1 MPKLLKLKTGSWD
14 LSELIKNPKDNDFS
28 SFITSINE
36 KVKQVESKRSL
47 LKSDISIKSFLEIL
61 EELENISEELSIISG
76 YAHLKYAE
84 NTSSNEAASL
94 MTKMNIYATEIS
106 NRLLFF
112 DLWFKKEL
120 DDTNANRLIKE
131 IPTVYQEHFKH
142 ERSLSRFTLKES
154 EEQIINILD
163 TTGIDALIK
172 IYDRMSN
179 GFEYEYIEKKGKRK
193 VKKKFTNKEKLVTLV
208 RSSKPTERIAAY
220 QALWSTYKKNSGVLG
235 EIYINRVLNWH
246 NEYILLRRF
255 TSPISVRNLYND
267 IDDNTIETLLKVC
280 RSNAIIFQ
288 KYFKEKSK
296 MLKVKKL
303 ERYHLYAPLKFQKQE
318 KINYDNA
325 VRMVINAYEDFDPKF
340 KQIVEKI
347 VTEKHIDSEI
357 RNNKQG
363 GAFCSTITPKIDPF
377 VLLNFDGTIRDTST
391 MAHEFGHAIHSVLA
405 SEKPISVQHA
415 PLPLAETASV
425 FGEMLL
431 NDRISS
437 EVSKKEKKIL
447 LAEQVDDF
455 YATIMRQAYFTLFEI
470 SAHEMISKNNAT
482 TIDDLAQLYMDN
494 LKEQFGD
501 SVKISEDF
509 KYEWLYIPHI
519 YHSPFYCY
527 AYSFGNLLVMSL
539 YQQYKNEGK
548 DFIPKYIRIL
558 SAGGTK
564 KPEDLLMEEGID
576 ITNEDFWQKGFDLVN
591 QKIAD
596 LISIK

>member
-1 MPKLLKLKTGSWD
+1 MSKQLKLKTGSWD
-14 LSELIKNPKDNDFS
+14 LSQLIENPRDNDFS
-28 SFITSINE
+28 NFISSINE
-36 KVKQVESKRSL
+36 KVKQFESKRSL
-47 LKSDISIKSFLEIL
+47 LKPDISIKNFLSLIG
-61 EELENISEELSIISG
+61 ELETISEKLSIISG
-76 YAHLKYAE
+76 YSHLKYAE
-84 NTSSNEAASL
+84 NTASNEAASL

-106 NRLLFF
+106 NKILFF
-112 DLWFKKEL
+112 DLWFKKDL
-120 DDTNANRLIKE
+120 DDNNANRLIEGVPK
-131 IPTVYQEHFKH
+131 IYQEHFKH
-142 ERSLSRFTLKES
+142 ERSLSKFTLKEP
-154 EEQIINILD
+154 EEKIINILD

-172 IYDRMSN
+172 IYDRMTN
-179 GFEYEYIEKKGKRK
+179 GFEYEYIEIKGKRK
-193 VKKKFTNKEKLVTLV
+193 IKKIFTNKEKLVTLV

-220 QALWSTYKKNSGVLG
+220 KSLWSTYKKNSGVLG

-246 NEYILLRRF
+246 NEYILLRGF
-255 TSPISVRNLYND
+255 PSPISVRNLYNN
-267 IDDNTIETLLKVC
+267 IDDNTIEILLKVC

-296 MLKVKKL
+296 MLKLKKL

-325 VRMVINAYEDFDPKF
+325 IKTVINAYEDFDPKF
-340 KQIVEKI
+340 KQIVEKLI
-347 VTEKHIDSEI
+347 VEKHIDSEI

-377 VLLNFDGTIRDTST
+377 VLLNFDGTIRDIST

-405 SEKPISVQHA
+405 SDKPISVQHA

-431 NDRISS
+431 NDKISS
-437 EVSKKEKKIL
+437 KVSKKEKKIL

-455 YATIMRQAYFTLFEI
+455 YATIMRQAFFTVFEI
-470 SAHEMISKNNAT
+470 SAHETISKNNAT
-482 TIDDLAQLYMDN
+482 TIDELAELYLNN

-548 DFIPKYIRIL
+548 EFIPKYIRIL
-558 SAGGTK
+558 SSGGTK
-564 KPEDLLMEEGID
+564 KPENLLLDEGID
-576 ITNEDFWQKGFDLVN
+576 ITKEDFWQKGFDLIDN
-591 QKIAD
+591 KIAE
-596 LISIK
+596 LTSTN

>member
-1 MPKLLKLKTGSWD
+1 VPKLLKLKTGSWD
-14 LSELIKNPKDNDFS
+14 LSELKNSNDSDFS
-28 SFITSINE
+28 SLINSINE
-36 KVKQVESKRSL
+36 KVKQIESKRSL

-61 EELENISEELSIISG
+61 EELENISEELSMMAG

-84 NTSSNEAASL
+84 NTESNEAASL

-179 GFEYEYIEKKGKRK
+179 GFEYEYVEKKGKRK
-193 VKKKFTNKEKLVTLV
+193 IKKIFTNKEKLVTLV

-235 EIYINRVLNWH
+235 EIYINRILNWH

-255 TSPISVRNLYND
+255 TSPISVRNLYNN

-303 ERYHLYAPLKFQKQE
+303 DRYHLYAPLKFQKQE

-325 VRMVINAYEDFDPKF
+325 VKTVINAYEDFDPKF

-377 VLLNFDGTIRDTST
+377 VLLNFDGTIRDIST

-405 SEKPISVQHA
+405 SDKPISVQHA

-431 NDRISS
+431 NDKISNK
-437 EVSKKEKKIL
+437 VSNKEKKIL

-482 TIDDLAQLYMDN
+482 TIDELAQLYMDN

-564 KPEDLLMEEGID
+564 KPENLLMEEGID

-591 QKIAD
+591 QKITD

>member
-131 IPTVYQEHFKH
+131 IPTVYREHFKH

-405 SEKPISVQHA
+405 SDKPISVQHA

-431 NDRISS
+431 NDKISS

-482 TIDDLAQLYMDN
+482 TIDELAQLYMDN

-501 SVKISEDF
+501 SIKISEDF

-564 KPEDLLMEEGID
+564 KPENLLMEEGID
-576 ITNEDFWQKGFDLVN
+576 ITKEDFWQKGFDLVN
-591 QKIAD
+591 QKITD

>member
-14 LSELIKNPKDNDFS
+14 LSELNKNPKDNDFS

-47 LKSDISIKSFLEIL
+47 LKSDISTKSFLEIL

-193 VKKKFTNKEKLVTLV
+193 IKKIFTNKEKLVTLV

-235 EIYINRVLNWH
+235 EIYINRILNWH

-405 SEKPISVQHA
+405 SDKPISVQHA

-431 NDRISS
+431 NDKISS

-482 TIDDLAQLYMDN
+482 TIDELAQLYMDN

-564 KPEDLLMEEGID
+564 KPENLLMEEGID

-591 QKIAD
+591 QKITD

>member
-1 MPKLLKLKTGSWD
+1 VPKLLKLKTGSWD
-14 LSELIKNPKDNDFS
+14 LSELNKNPKDNDFS

-47 LKSDISIKSFLEIL
+47 LKSDISTKSFLEIL

-193 VKKKFTNKEKLVTLV
+193 IKKIFTNKEKLVTLV

-235 EIYINRVLNWH
+235 EIYINRILNWH

-255 TSPISVRNLYND
+255 NSPISVRNLYND

-288 KYFKEKSK
+288 RYFKEKSK

-318 KINYDNA
+318 KINYGNA
-325 VRMVINAYEDFDPKF
+325 VRTVINAYEDFDPKF

-405 SEKPISVQHA
+405 SDKPISVQHA

-431 NDRISS
+431 NDKISS

-482 TIDDLAQLYMDN
+482 TIDELAQLYMDN

-564 KPEDLLMEEGID
+564 KPENLLMEEGID

-591 QKIAD
+591 QKITD